1 MTTVVPIAQINDLLA
16 KRAFGQAIPL
26 AEAATKAAPRNAA
39 AWFALAR
46 GTFGLGRCAT
56 ADLAIDKAMKL
67 GANDFLTNPLNRMRF
82 AACWRRSCATGAL
95 SIAAWDRGRAAAV
108 RF

>member
-1 MTTVVPIAQINDLLA
+1 MSTVVPIAQINDLLA

-56 ADLAIDKAMKL
+56 ADHAIEQAMRL
-67 GANDFLTNPLNRMRF
+67 GAGGPDVDFLR
-82 AACWRRSCATGAL
+82 AL
-95 SIAAWDRGRAAAV
+95 IDDLQRA
-108 RF
+108 R